1 NGSPHRLPRVNLPRS
16 PDFSDSHPHRAA
28 LEVTRTPLSEEL
40 TNVRPKQRRISHSS
54 HGIRVCLRLPQCGVK
69 KQKKRTANREERHS
83 LKPASGCL
91 GNLIGDPYWGTLP
104 PAEGSPSEAQPI
116 NAPRTQASSS
126 SAELPG
132 IENTDLENQQGKDR
146 EKRFGI
152 SDPAIWAAIHRTLE
166 QQRRLSSLLSSK
178 QLDTETTYSPSIP
191 SRTSSQRKVLR
202 HFTRELEKYAIAAG
216 AAGKLPV
223 ITPTES
229 DSRPSIHTVK
239 PLLPYRREFQAAG
252 LAVTSEEQRGQRPAG
267 DVEARFPLVGELD
280 GQGDHRSTSS
290 VYSNDTYIRFTP
302 EDGISTTMID
312 PEQEKKEH
320 IVQRRPLP
328 WLKKRE
334 AAEEPSSPD
343 SKSPNRIKLI
353 SNGKVQMGMKEMTVS
368 DKTQVNGQ
376 HQPLLGRGGAQLPLI
391 KKVSPT
397 PPHELNPDHNQR
409 STKPMPAEL
418 DRSDEQN
425 RPSRVLGLRPPG
437 LKRENALASLPRVGA
452 KDFIP
457 EEEPNLHNGPTVA
470 KKDHR
475 NPPQAFKK
483 RVLNSKAKSPA
494 PELPRTWKH
503 TISTTSSLERA
514 LNAVSGEKD
523 ENQRLE
529 SRPEQPK
536 HAINSIS
543 RPRTRKPERGTI
555 SKRHPKHHHHPL
567 LGIRDD
573 GNGQDPQAMGN
584 GTPLEHPPVELAG
597 QVSPRVTSLGRPNN
611 LLQGDQVPTHTDSEP
626 KRSAVEEVL
635 SDLDVFFDY
644 DDSEINDRDVLR
656 GLQIAVHA
664 AADNTFDALV
674 RHRTGLR
681 IRRFLADL
689 NSVEVLNDGKIT
701 KEQPAR

>member
-1 NGSPHRLPRVNLPRS
+1 MEALIVYRG
-16 PDFSDSHPHRAA
+16 AA

-132 IENTDLENQQGKDR
+132 IENTDPENQQGKDR

-229 DSRPSIHTVK
+229 DSRPSIHTFK

-267 DVEARFPLVGELD
+267 AATNHKDPILYKLRRRRSSLPLVGELD

-290 VYSNDTYIRFTP
+290 VYSDDTYIRFTP

-334 AAEEPSSPD
+334 AAEEPSSP
-343 SKSPNRIKLI
+343 RL
-353 SNGKVQMGMKEMTVS
+353 KV
-368 DKTQVNGQ
+368 
-376 HQPLLGRGGAQLPLI
+376 AQQ
-391 KKVSPT
+391 
-397 PPHELNPDHNQR
+397 DQ
-409 STKPMPAEL
+409 A
-418 DRSDEQN
+418 
-425 RPSRVLGLRPPG
+425 
-437 LKRENALASLPRVGA
+437 
-452 KDFIP
+452 DF
-457 EEEPNLHNGPTVA
+457 
-470 KKDHR
+470 
-475 NPPQAFKK
+475 
-483 RVLNSKAKSPA
+483 
-494 PELPRTWKH
+494 
-503 TISTTSSLERA
+503 
-514 LNAVSGEKD
+514 
-523 ENQRLE
+523 
-529 SRPEQPK
+529 
-536 HAINSIS
+536 
-543 RPRTRKPERGTI
+543 
-555 SKRHPKHHHHPL
+555 
-567 LGIRDD
+567 
-573 GNGQDPQAMGN
+573 
-584 GTPLEHPPVELAG
+584 
-597 QVSPRVTSLGRPNN
+597 
-611 LLQGDQVPTHTDSEP
+611 
-626 KRSAVEEVL
+626 
-635 SDLDVFFDY
+635 
-644 DDSEINDRDVLR
+644 
-656 GLQIAVHA
+656 
-664 AADNTFDALV
+664 
-674 RHRTGLR
+674 
-681 IRRFLADL
+681 
-689 NSVEVLNDGKIT
+689 
-701 KEQPAR
+701 